1 MGKGSSL
8 AALPSNYHR
17 QIPAKKPVV
26 LIDFQAL
33 HLGDCLRRE
42 LIKRHIL
49 DEKSGLLLREL
60 APVFK
65 PFQHASILGTGGLA
79 SHATDQAVV
88 PRRVDP
94 AREITGRLIVVGEA
108 TFRADKKTVF
118 GDGPSRTMSQACDA

>member
-1 MGKGSSL
+1 MGNGSSL

-49 DEKSGLLLREL
+49 DEESGLLLREFASVL
-60 APVFK
+60 KV
-65 PFQHASILGTGGLA
+65 FQHAFILGTGGLA
-79 SHATDQAVV
+79 SHATDQAVM
-88 PRRVDP
+88 PGRLDP
-94 AREITGRLIVVGEA
+94 VREIMR
-108 TFRADKKTVF
+108 
-118 GDGPSRTMSQACDA
+118 